1 MLLSRDAITAAVEA
15 HVEASDYYKPAHVHI
30 HEAVMALYG
39 QGEPVDPVT
48 IAEEL
53 RRAELATPSV
63 GAPRCCASR
72 RRRRHRRT
80 PATTRIVNELAL
92 LRRLIGVAGDIAEM
106 GYDTPE
112 DVAETLDRAESM
124 VFEVA
129 ERRVSESLAS
139 ISDSLQT
146 TLDQLESMY
155 GSDNEVV
162 GVPSGYHELDSLLLG
177 LQRSNLVIVATPLD
191 GQVRRVGHTDRRCVD
206 GLGADR
212 PGGLR
217 ARAGRPPVR
226 ARARRRP
233 ARRSIAPSA
242 FVDDG
247 VKPVYKIT
255 TRTGRVVRT
264 TITHPFLTAD
274 GWKPHRHLRR
284 RPSPCLVRSECSE
297 TNRAPKRGRHARV
310 PHRERLSRRRLAG
323 DEHRVALGAPGVA
336 AMRRQAR
343 CHGQAP
349 PRPSTASARRWGG
362 RARSPPCCA
371 SGTFSGRRSR
381 GPSTS

>member
-30 HEAVMALYG
+30 HEAIMALYG

-53 RRAELATPSV
+53 RRAELLDAV
-63 GAPRCCASR
+63 GGRAALAAHPGGDAGIGER
-72 RRRRHRRT
+72 RPLR
-80 PATTRIVNELAL
+80 RIVNELAL

-129 ERRVSESLAS
+129 ERRVSESLAG

-177 LQRSNLVIVATPLD
+177 LQRSNLVIVAARPSMGKCVAWDTPIVD
-191 GQVRRVGHTDRRCVD
+191 ASTGSVRTAQEVYERG
-206 GLGADR
+206 
-212 PGGLR
+212 
-217 ARAGRPPVR
+217 RAGRPGTR

-233 ARRSIAPSA
+233 ARSQHRTIGVRGRRREARLQDHDPYGTRRPHHDHAP
-242 FVDDG
+242 VPDG
-247 VKPVYKIT
+247 
-255 TRTGRVVRT
+255 RW
-264 TITHPFLTAD
+264 LEAA
-274 GWKPHRHLRR
+274 HRHLRR

-297 TNRAPKRGRHARV
+297 TNRAPKRRSSCSG
-310 PHRERLSRRRLAG
+310 SSSG
-323 DEHRVALGAPGVA
+323 
-336 AMRRQAR
+336 
-343 CHGQAP
+343 
-349 PRPSTASARRWGG
+349 TAVSPTARR
-362 RARSPPCCA
+362 
-371 SGTFSGRRSR
+371 
-381 GPSTS
+381 